1 MDPLKIANLAYA
13 ITIILNCAC
22 AAMFFHFNPI
32 KKEKNL
38 AITIKYFLM
47 LYLATAAA
55 YLVFLGEI
63 WANKTLSIFLSNLLF
78 MIGFYSIRYAFLWR
92 TGHNKHLYHNYFVLL
107 HIAIFV
113 FIQVYILHILY
124 DILNYRIIFAL
135 CNYIIILASC
145 ISIIPKQ
152 KEQKSYGEK
161 VAISAIIIAMVL
173 LLIALIIHLFT
184 FNTFIYQ
191 TALMIVQGLIALC
204 FLGAFQTLLLSDVS
218 DLHYENS
225 ITDPLTG
232 LYNRRYF
239 IQQASSALKTARRH
253 EFPISLIMCD
263 IDYFK
268 KINDQFGHDS
278 GDKALQ
284 SFSNLLTKMVRDG
297 DTLSRY
303 GGEEFAILLPQ
314 TSLKGALTL
323 AERMRH
329 ETEQMLIPTA
339 QETIKFT
346 ASFGVTSISAPT
358 DFEMSLKIVDEA
370 MYKAKELGRNRVQQ
384 SE

>member
-13 ITIILNCAC
+13 ITIILNCTC

-63 WANKTLSIFLSNLLF
+63 WSNKTLSIFLSNLLF

-92 TGHNKHLYHNYFVLL
+92 TGYKKHLYQNPLVLI
-107 HIAIFV
+107 HTVIFV
-113 FIQVYILHILY
+113 FIQVYILHIVY

-135 CNYIIILASC
+135 VNYIIILASC
-145 ISIIPKQ
+145 INIIPKQ
-152 KEQKSYGEK
+152 KKQKSYGEK
-161 VAISAIIIAMVL
+161 VAISAIIIAISL
-173 LLIALIIHLFT
+173 LLIALIIHVFT
-184 FNTFIYQ
+184 FNIFIYQ
-191 TALMIVQGLIALC
+191 TALMIAQGLIALC

-218 DLHYENS
+218 NLHYENS

-239 IQQASSALKTARRH
+239 MQQASSALKTARRH

-268 KINDQFGHDS
+268 KINDKFGHDS

-284 SFSNLLTKMVRDG
+284 SFSNLLTNRVRDG

-314 TSLKGALTL
+314 TSLDGALVL

-329 ETEQMLIPTA
+329 ETEQMSIKTPTD
-339 QETIKFT
+339 TIKFT
-346 ASFGVTSISAPT
+346 ASFGVTSISAPA
-358 DFEMSLKIVDEA
+358 DFEMSLKIVDDA
-370 MYKAKELGRNRVQQ
+370 MYKAKKLGRNRVQQ